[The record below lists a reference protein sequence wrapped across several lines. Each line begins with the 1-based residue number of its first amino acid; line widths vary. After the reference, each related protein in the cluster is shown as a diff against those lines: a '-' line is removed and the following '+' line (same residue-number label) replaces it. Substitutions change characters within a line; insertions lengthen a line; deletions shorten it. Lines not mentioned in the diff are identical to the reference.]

1 MEHMSFLLRKGR
13 LGSPEASAVEFASS
27 IEEDRR
33 IATASVLV
41 NEAHVAALVKARIV
55 DRDDGRKLALVLRR
69 LENNPPF
76 RKGVEDIHVLIE
88 EEVARRLGVRIGGKL
103 HTGKSRNDQVTTAIR
118 MVLRQELL
126 KLANQILAFE
136 LQLIRIA
143 RKHRKSLFVGY
154 THLQPAQPITFAHYL
169 LAVGDSLLRDHQ
181 RIMETF
187 GRVNLSPMGAGALA
201 GSSFKLDR
209 QLVARLLGFRDIV
222 ENTLD
227 AVGGRDF
234 LLEALGVCSILALD
248 LSRICQDLV
257 FYSSADVGL
266 INLPDEFTSTRS
278 IMPQKK
284 NPDVFEVIRAR
295 CARVAGNFTTA
306 VTTLHALPTGYNL
319 DYQELTPLLWNT
331 LDTLKPCVEIL
342 SKLVGKLRLSRSSFE
357 PHVELTAATEVA
369 NVLVRSSGIPFR
381 QAHQAVGRAVILALS
396 RNTGLQGLTRE
407 DWNGIIPN
415 LPAVALR
422 NMARAT
428 NLDLHIQAYKTKG
441 SPNPKE
447 TSQLIGRREDQ
458 VKELSAET
466 KQFASKIN
474 RSLTEL
480 HRTAYR

>member
-1 MEHMSFLLRKGR
+1 MSSLFTGGR
-13 LGSPEASAVEFASS
+13 LSRPNPRLVSFTSS
-27 IEEDRR
+27 LESDAR
-33 IATASVLV
+33 IAEATVQV
-41 NEAHVAALVKARIV
+41 NEAHV
-55 DRDDGRKLALVLRR
+55 LALEKIGVLSRNEAKKTLASLRR
-69 LENNPPF
+69 LEKHPPS
-76 RKGVEDIHVLIE
+76 RRGVEDVHLLIE
-88 EEVARRLGVRIGGKL
+88 EEVRRQVGAQIGGKL
-103 HTGKSRNDQVTTAIR
+103 HTGKSRNDQVATAIR
-118 MVLRQELL
+118 MVLREELIGL
-126 KLANQILAFE
+126 TDAVLDMEVSL
-136 LQLIRIA
+136 LRMA
-143 RKHRKSLFVGY
+143 RKNTASLFVGY
-154 THLQPAQPITFAHYL
+154 THLQPAQPVTFAHYL
-169 LAVGDSLLRDHQ
+169 LAQIDPLLRDVERLIESLH
-181 RIMETF
+181 RI
-187 GRVNLSPMGAGALA
+187 NLSPMGAGALA
-201 GSSFKLDR
+201 GSSFRLDR
-209 QLVARLLGFRDIV
+209 DLVARLLGFSGIV
-222 ENTLD
+222 ENSLD
-227 AVGGRDF
+227 AVGSRDF
-234 LLEALGVCSILALD
+234 VLEVLGVCSILASD
-248 LSRICQDLV
+248 LARICQDLI

-266 INLPDEFTSTRS
+266 IELPDQFASTSS

-381 QAHQAVGRAVILALS
+381 QAHQAVGRAVRLALS
-396 RNTGLQGLTRE
+396 RNTGFQGLTRE

-422 NMARAT
+422 NITRAT

-480 HRTAYR
+480 HRTAYRP